1 MPPRKKP
8 EVTERGPAH
17 YRCRV
22 ECTARFKD
30 DERSVRFGPGSI
42 VSAEERDELVERQV
56 VQPGWFDPIEE
67 VEA

>member
-8 EVTERGPAH
+8 ETREPAAH

-30 DERSVRFGPGSI
+30 EERSVRFGPGSI
-42 VSAEERDELVERQV
+42 VSAEERAELIKRQV
-56 VQPGWFDPIEE
+56 VQPEWFDPIEE
-67 VEA
+67 EEA